1 VQTTGDI
8 SAMRKIVRALS
19 RPLGFVPTM
28 GALHAGHM
36 RLVDV
41 AREECASVAAS
52 IFVNPMQFGAGEDF
66 AKYPRDVAGDST
78 KFVGAGVDVLFVPD
92 VGAGAGA
99 KAVAE
104 ADTMYPPGFS
114 TTVDIGAMGMVFE
127 GALRPGHFA
136 GVATVVTKL
145 LHIVQPDVLYL
156 GQKDAQQTAVLRK
169 VVRDL
174 AFATEVRIVPT
185 VREADGLALSSR
197 NAYLN
202 AHERSAAPDLYR
214 ALLSIRDAL
223 AIGAKKEDAIAAAH
237 LAEGFE
243 LEYFDIVD
251 ADTFESLENLR
262 APAFIIGAARLG
274 ATRLID
280 NIWIAA

>member
-1 VQTTGDI
+1 
-8 SAMRKIVRALS
+8 MREIVRALP

-36 RLVDV
+36 RLVEV

-66 AKYPRDVAGDST
+66 MKYPRDVTGDGA
-78 KFVGAGVDVLFVPD
+78 KFAAAGVDVLFVP
-92 VGAGAGA
+92 
-99 KAVAE
+99 E

-114 TTVDIGAMGMVFE
+114 TAVDVGVMGAVFE

-145 LHIVQPDVLYL
+145 LHVVQPDVLYL

-169 VVRDL
+169 AVREL
-174 AFATEVRIVPT
+174 AFAAEVRVVPT
-185 VREADGLALSSR
+185 VREVDGLALSSR
-197 NAYLN
+197 NVYLN
-202 AHERSAAPDLYR
+202 ARERSAAPDLYR

-243 LEYFDIVD
+243 LDYFDVVD
-251 ADTFESLENLR
+251 ADTFEPLDTLR

-274 ATRLID
+274 AARLID